1 MTQQGPWP
9 GRFVWHDLMTTDAD
23 AAERFYTSLFDWQ
36 IEHRQMPGCVYRMI
50 QCGPGPTGGIMQEA
64 NIPVSHWMP
73 YVAVENVDE
82 AAARVTKN
90 GGSLCVPPTD
100 IPETGRFSVVTDPAG
115 AYFSIYQGNP
125 GSPGFDPNLPVP
137 GRVCWNETYSND
149 ADRSQAFY
157 SEVFGWKPDSKDMG
171 PMGFYHVQ
179 MKDGAQVGGLMQNPM
194 PNTPSCWVVYFFAP
208 DLVEKTQRAKE
219 LGAHAMMENMP
230 IPNVGRFSMLTDPT
244 GAVFALFQPD
254 PSAVGECPA

>member
-50 QCGPGPTGGIMQEA
+50 QCGPGPYRRHHARGEYPRLPLDALRGGRKRGRGSGPRHQERGQ
-64 NIPVSHWMP
+64 PLR
-73 YVAVENVDE
+73 
-82 AAARVTKN
+82 AAHRHPGNRPFLRGDRSRRRV
-90 GGSLCVPPTD
+90 LLD
-100 IPETGRFSVVTDPAG
+100 L
-115 AYFSIYQGNP
+115 P
-125 GSPGFDPNLPVP
+125 GQSRVPGFDPNLPVP